1 MDFLTEDMLKFIPAV
16 VCILVLIIG
25 SGIYLL
31 VRWIKKK

>member
-1 MDFLTEDMLKFIPAV
+1 MDFLNEDMLKFIPAV

-25 SGIYLL
+25 DGIYLL

>member
-25 SGIYLL
+25 GGICLL